1 MTNDQARSAYALAA
15 MPVAAPARRGDCP
28 MCGLPGRAVSCAGC
42 GAPLALPP
50 RLDDGLEAW
59 AGRRGSPRVDR
70 DEAAL
75 WLPAGATRPQAV
87 QLLDLSFSG
96 LRAAGALP
104 APVGG
109 IARVRTEALDTVVEV
124 VHCRAESG
132 RWLLH
137 ARLLTLRLL
146 QRSGAFVS
154 ATA

>member
-1 MTNDQARSAYALAA
+1 MNQQAHDAYALAVLPA
-15 MPVAAPARRGDCP
+15 AAPPRGGNCP
-28 MCGLPGRAVSCAGC
+28 MCGRPGGGTSCAGC
-42 GAPLALPP
+42 GAPLAPPP
-50 RLDDGLEAW
+50 RIDDGLEAW

-75 WLPAGATRPQAV
+75 WLPAGAARPQAV

-96 LRAAGALP
+96 LRVASALP
-104 APVGG
+104 APAGAV
-109 IARVRTEALDTVVEV
+109 ARVRTDALDAVVEV
-124 VHCRAESG
+124 VRCRAEGG

>member
-1 MTNDQARSAYALAA
+1 MNQQAHDAYAVSVL
-15 MPVAAPARRGDCP
+15 PAAPPRGGNCP
-28 MCGLPGRAVSCAGC
+28 MCGRTGGGASCAGC
-42 GAPLALPP
+42 GAPLAPP
-50 RLDDGLEAW
+50 PHFDDGLEAW
-59 AGRRGSPRVDR
+59 VGRRGSPRVDR

-75 WLPAGATRPQAV
+75 WLPAGAARPQAV

-96 LRAAGALP
+96 LRVASALP
-104 APVGG
+104 AAEGAV
-109 IARVRTEALDTVVEV
+109 ARVRTEALDAVVEV
-124 VHCRAESG
+124 VRCRAEGG

>member
-1 MTNDQARSAYALAA
+1 MNEQARSAYA
-15 MPVAAPARRGDCP
+15 VAALPATAPIRRGSCP
-28 MCGLPGRAVSCAGC
+28 MCGRASSAASCGGC
-42 GAPLALPP
+42 GAPLSLPP

-75 WLPAGATRPQAV
+75 WLPAGAARPQAV

-96 LRAAGALP
+96 LRAASALP

-109 IARVRTEALDTVVEV
+109 VARVRTEALDAVVEV
-124 VHCRAESG
+124 VHCRVEDG